1 MLYMFRWLQLV
12 TKGNQRLPFAWIW
25 PKIVNSSTY
34 KNCFKWQHLVTNDY
48 HTHVVHRSQPNAA
61 SSRSNFTNGTT
72 LNAPCVSTGIRPIL
86 SLTEADLKRSLL
98 SSAVYDPSVRPR
110 INASHA
116 VHVQLDVH
124 VVYIVGLVSIANLD
138 ESCLS
143 TF

>member
-1 MLYMFRWLQLV
+1 MFFFWKISFFFLQ
-12 TKGNQRLPFAWIW
+12 
-25 PKIVNSSTY
+25 
-34 KNCFKWQHLVTNDY
+34 
-48 HTHVVHRSQPNAA
+48 
-61 SSRSNFTNGTT
+61 FT
-72 LNAPCVSTGIRPIL
+72 VSTGIRPIL

-138 ESCLS
+138 ESLS